1 MQTNDWSSSEAEV
14 VPTDAIDNL
23 ETAKARIDE
32 LLAALVAQREEQL
45 RERAELDNQR
55 KRMARDVEQ
64 ARKFANE
71 RVLGDLL
78 PVLDA
83 LERGLD
89 AAIVDPAKMR
99 EGSELTLR
107 QLAKV
112 VDDHGLQVV
121 DPLGQTFDP
130 EKHQA
135 MSLVDAPGK
144 PADSVVMVMQKGY
157 LLNGRLLRPAL
168 VAVTKS

>member
-1 MQTNDWSSSEAEV
+1 MQTNDWSSSETDNAAAGDLDVAE
-14 VPTDAIDNL
+14 A
-23 ETAKARIDE
+23 AKARVAE
-32 LLAALVAQREEQL
+32 LEAALLAMREEQL
-45 RERAELDNQR
+45 RERAELENQR
-55 KRMARDVEQ
+55 KRIMRDMEQ
-64 ARKFANE
+64 ARRYANE

-89 AAIVDPAKMR
+89 ATLVDVARMR
-99 EGSELTLR
+99 EGTELTLR

-112 VDDHGLQVV
+112 VDDHGLQAV
-121 DPLGQTFDP
+121 DPLGQPFDP
-130 EKHQA
+130 EQHQA

-144 PADSVVMVMQKGY
+144 AANSVVQVMQKGY

-168 VAVTKS
+168 VAVAKG